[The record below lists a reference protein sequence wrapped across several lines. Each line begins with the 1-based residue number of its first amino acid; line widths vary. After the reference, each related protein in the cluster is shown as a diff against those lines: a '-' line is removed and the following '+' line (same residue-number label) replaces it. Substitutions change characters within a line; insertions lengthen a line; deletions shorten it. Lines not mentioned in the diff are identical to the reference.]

1 MEDCCVACRGEPTW
15 GQGLGSGACWPAGGG
30 AAPGQG
36 RRRASSARTSDGG
49 QPAMGDGGACC
60 SQHREERSRESS
72 RGARGPRGR
81 RPTAIGA
88 RPGSVGSGLRRKMA
102 EHPEHV
108 GDHGGARW
116 KHDRKRKNERKKVN
130 SDGFEKRRTPR

>member
-1 MEDCCVACRGEPTW
+1 MLFAEGSRRG
-15 GQGLGSGACWPAGGG
+15 GRASAAGPAGLPG
-30 AAPGQG
+30 AAQG
-36 RRRASSARTSDGG
+36 HGSWACSARTSGGG

-60 SQHREERSRESS
+60 SQHREEHSRESS

-81 RPTAIGA
+81 RPTAVGA

-108 GDHGGARW
+108 GDHGGARP

-130 SDGFEKRRTPR
+130 SDGLIPRRTLRCIEQ